1 MAHAIEL
8 SALDLRYQDF
18 RMKNAA
24 FEGKLLVSISERGI
38 QEPLEGVDTPSGSV
52 LLNGFKRYR
61 CARKLHITMV
71 PYVIVADDEAL
82 GIVELLR
89 VSHSRSL
96 ALLEQAL
103 FIEELRGVHRLC
115 VADIAE
121 QVGRSKGWV
130 SMRLGLLD
138 EMTQTVRAKIFS
150 GAFPLYPYMYTL
162 RQFMRMNR
170 VSKREIEVFVKAV
183 SSKGLSVRD
192 IEHLAHG
199 YFRGPEPLREE
210 IRKGNVALP
219 LRQMRQIG
227 QHPDGCSEFERI
239 LLKDLELTQQYM
251 QRVVGKL
258 QHEKRLQSSA
268 FLAQANLL
276 TTGILSRLRAFSSTV
291 RGFHDRT
298 GEA

>member
-1 MAHAIEL
+1 MAAEVEL
-8 SALDLRYQDF
+8 SNLDLRYEDY

-24 FEGKLLVSISERGI
+24 FEHKLLASIRERGI
-38 QEPLEGVDTPSGSV
+38 EEPLEGVDTPSGRV

-61 CARKLHITMV
+61 CAHKLRIEMV
-71 PYVIVADDEAL
+71 PYATLGDDEAL

-89 VSHSRSL
+89 VSNTKSL

-103 FIEELRGVHRLC
+103 FIEELRRVHRLC

-130 SMRLGLLD
+130 SMRLGLLG
-138 EMTQTVRAKIFS
+138 EMTLAVRAKIFS

-170 VSKREIEVFVKAV
+170 VTKREIEEFVVAV
-183 SSKGLSVRD
+183 SGKRFSVRD
-192 IEHLAHG
+192 IEQLAHG
-199 YFRGPEPLREE
+199 YFRGPESFREE

-219 LRQMRQIG
+219 LRQMQQIG

-239 LLKDLELTQQYM
+239 LLKDLELTQTYM
-251 QRVVGKL
+251 QRVMGKV
-258 QHEKRLQSSA
+258 QVEERLQSGA

-276 TTGILSRLRAFSSTV
+276 TTGILSRLRAFSSTL
-291 RGFHDRT
+291 RRFHDRT
-298 GEA
+298 GQA